1 VKVLVGDV
9 GGTFTRLAL
18 FDGAVERP
26 EVFPTDPSLPPE
38 ELIDAFLAARGERVE
53 SAVLGVAA
61 AVRDSRCVES
71 TNLPWPVDAQR
82 IARAARI
89 ERALLVNDVEAC
101 AHGIALLESG
111 ALATLNAGDARARG
125 NRVVISLGTG
135 LGQAGLYWDGE
146 RHHAFASEGGYA
158 DFAPRNELEAGLR
171 AWLATLYD
179 HVSYE
184 RACSGSALGDIHRY
198 LTGEVALPE
207 EISGRALGV
216 MLSILGTFAGN
227 AALNFLATG
236 GVYLAG
242 GVPRRVLPELEAGGF
257 LRAFVDKG
265 LLRGVLERIAVHVI
279 LDERVTLLGA
289 GVLARQ
295 QPN

>member
-1 VKVLVGDV
+1 VKILVGDV

-18 FDGAVERP
+18 FDGAVEEP

-38 ELIDAFLAARGERVE
+38 ELIDTFLAARGERVE

-61 AVRDSRCVES
+61 AVRNGRCMET
-71 TNLPWPVDAQR
+71 TNLPWPIDARR
-82 IARAARI
+82 IARAARV
-89 ERALLVNDVEAC
+89 ERALLVNDVEVC
-101 AHGIALLESG
+101 AHGIAVLEPG
-111 ALATLNAGDARARG
+111 GLATLNAGGTEAPG

-158 DFAPRNELEAGLR
+158 DFAPRNELEAGLG
-171 AWLATLYD
+171 AWLADRYD

-184 RACSGSALGDIHRY
+184 RACSGSALGDIHHF
-198 LTGEVALPE
+198 LSGEVAPSN
-207 EISGRALGV
+207 EISGRALGM
-216 MLSILGTFAGN
+216 MLSILGTFAGS

-236 GVYLAG
+236 RVYLAG
-242 GVPRRVLPELEAGGF
+242 GIPRRVLPQLEAGGF
-257 LRAFVDKG
+257 LRAFADKG
-265 LLRGVLERIAVHVI
+265 LLRSVLERIPVHVI
-279 LDERVTLLGA
+279 LNEWVTLLGA